1 MLLTNI
7 LDSKIGTITRNMIH
21 KKLADC
27 GKKVNILS
35 CRRARSYEKPNIL
48 SKSSSPVAIVIV
60 FNMPLS
66 KLKNDDSYYK
76 HYVGSK
82 SHSYVILGQTM
93 NL

>member
-1 MLLTNI
+1 M
-7 LDSKIGTITRNMIH
+7 G
-21 KKLADC
+21 KKLTFYLVAGLDH
-27 GKKVNILS
+27 NN
-35 CRRARSYEKPNIL
+35 EKPNIL

-82 SHSYVILGQTM
+82 FIAT
-93 NL
+93 